1 MCHYMPFR
9 NVSLFNGIKIPEDPK
24 WEIVMPEK
32 WFFRENLVDFTRS
45 SFFSQQHLEKLR
57 GLPGPGDGRNSWN
70 SVLCTERNT
79 HHSDCMGA
87 QISTRSL
94 RKKPAEQVFRVV
106 QASKGKQRQAR
117 SDRGARDLYR
127 MCLVLAPRQLRASFA
142 RKTRKNKPVLR
153 SIRKETLV
161 TIDH

>member
-24 WEIVMPEK
+24 WEIVIPET

-45 SFFSQQHLEKLR
+45 SFFSQQHLGKMR
-57 GLPGPGDGRNSWN
+57 GLPGPGEGRNSWN

-106 QASKGKQRQAR
+106 QVSEGR
-117 SDRGARDLYR
+117 RGARDPYR
-127 MCLVLAPRQLRASFA
+127 MCLVLHASF
-142 RKTRKNKPVLR
+142 VLR
-153 SIRKETLV
+153 SPEKREKISPFCALSGKKP
-161 TIDH
+161 

>member
-32 WFFRENLVDFTRS
+32 WFFRENLVDCTRS
-45 SFFSQQHLEKLR
+45 SFFSQQHLGKMR
-57 GLPGPGDGRNSWN
+57 GLPGPADGRNSWN

-106 QASKGKQRQAR
+106 QASKGRREASEERQTSIACV
-117 SDRGARDLYR
+117 S
-127 MCLVLAPRQLRASFA
+127 CLLHASF
-142 RKTRKNKPVLR
+142 VLR
-153 SIRKETLV
+153 SPEKREKISPFCALSGKKP
-161 TIDH
+161 

>member
-9 NVSLFNGIKIPEDPK
+9 NVSLFNGIKIPEDLK

-32 WFFRENLVDFTRS
+32 WFFRENLVDFTRK
-45 SFFSQQHLEKLR
+45 SFFSQQHLENMR

-79 HHSDCMGA
+79 RHSDCMGA

-106 QASKGKQRQAR
+106 QAGEGRRK
-117 SDRGARDLYR
+117 
-127 MCLVLAPRQLRASFA
+127 ASEERETPIACVSCSTPASCFVRPKNEKKISPFCTLS
-142 RKTRKNKPVLR
+142 RKKP
-153 SIRKETLV
+153 
-161 TIDH
+161 

>member
-1 MCHYMPFR
+1 
-9 NVSLFNGIKIPEDPK
+9 
-24 WEIVMPEK
+24 
-32 WFFRENLVDFTRS
+32 
-45 SFFSQQHLEKLR
+45 
-57 GLPGPGDGRNSWN
+57 
-70 SVLCTERNT
+70 
-79 HHSDCMGA
+79 MGA

-117 SDRGARDLYR
+117 SDRGARDLHR

-161 TIDH
+161 TFDH

>member
-24 WEIVMPEK
+24 WEIVIPET

-45 SFFSQQHLEKLR
+45 SFFSQQHLGKMR
-57 GLPGPGDGRNSWN
+57 GLPGPGDSRNSWN

-106 QASKGKQRQAR
+106 QASKGKQRQAKAGAKRAR
-117 SDRGARDLYR
+117 SARPLSHVSHA
-127 MCLVLAPRQLRASFA
+127 CSTPASCFV
-142 RKTRKNKPVLR
+142 RPKNEK
-153 SIRKETLV
+153 K
-161 TIDH
+161 

>member
-1 MCHYMPFR
+1 MCHYMPLR

-45 SFFSQQHLEKLR
+45 SFFSQQRLEKMR
-57 GLPGPGDGRNSWN
+57 GLPGPGDRRNSWN

-79 HHSDCMGA
+79 RHSVCMGA

-94 RKKPAEQVFRVV
+94 QNKPAEQVFPFV
-106 QASKGKQRQAR
+106 QASEGRRKANEEGETPIA
-117 SDRGARDLYR
+117 
-127 MCLVLAPRQLRASFA
+127 LVSPSTPASYFA
-142 RKTRKNKPVLR
+142 RPKNTKNTPVLQ
-153 SIRKETLV
+153 SITKETL
-161 TIDH
+161 